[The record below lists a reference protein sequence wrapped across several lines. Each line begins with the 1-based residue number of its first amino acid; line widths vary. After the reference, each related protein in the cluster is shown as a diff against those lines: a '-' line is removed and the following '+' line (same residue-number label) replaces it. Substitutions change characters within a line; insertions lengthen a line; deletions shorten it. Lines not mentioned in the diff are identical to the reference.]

1 MAFGAIILIRVLFIA
16 CMVFIIGYVF
26 GGFSK
31 RPALTVITKVAAILM
46 IVLFFAANAV
56 MMRGRFADRG
66 HWHHHGCDSVQ
77 VDGRY
82 LR

>member
-31 RPALTVITKVAAILM
+31 RPALTVITKVAAILL
-46 IVLFFAANAV
+46 IVLFFAVNAIS
-56 MMRGRFADRG
+56 MRGRFGDRD
-66 HWHHHGCDSVQ
+66 HWRHGCDSA
-77 VDGRY
+77 RIEHT
-82 LR
+82 R